1 MYLVS
6 CYLYLKYM
14 RCPFCSADETRVVD
28 SRLSDDGDSVRRRRE
43 CEVCGERFT
52 TFERA
57 ELRLPQVIKSD
68 GRREPFNEKKLNNG
82 LSRALEKRPVD
93 TDAVEKIIG
102 RIRHKLMAS
111 GEGEVPSRQIGEWVM
126 EELKDLDPVAY
137 VRFASVYRSF
147 DDLNAFRDEVQ
158 RLQNE
163 PSAELRRKQLS
174 LIPEPESPAKPVTG
188 HGRKP
193 PGKKS

>member
-1 MYLVS
+1 M
-6 CYLYLKYM
+6 
-14 RCPFCSADETRVVD
+14 
-28 SRLSDDGDSVRRRRE
+28 RRRRE

-68 GRREPFNEKKLNNG
+68 GRREPFNDKKLHNG

-93 TDAVEKIIG
+93 TDAIEKIIG
-102 RIRHKLMAS
+102 RVRHKLMAS
-111 GEGEVPSRQIGEWVM
+111 GEGEISSRRIGEWIM
-126 EELKDLDPVAY
+126 EELKELDPVAY

-147 DDLNAFRDEVQ
+147 QDLNAFRDEVQ

-163 PSAELRRKQLS
+163 PSAESRRKQLS
-174 LIPEPESPAKPVTG
+174 LIPEPESPSKPDAG

-193 PGKKS
+193 HPTAKKS